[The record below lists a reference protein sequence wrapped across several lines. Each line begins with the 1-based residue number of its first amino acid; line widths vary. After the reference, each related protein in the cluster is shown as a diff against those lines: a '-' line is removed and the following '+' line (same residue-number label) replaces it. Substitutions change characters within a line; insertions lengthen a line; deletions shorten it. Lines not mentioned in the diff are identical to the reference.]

1 MKLLYDSSKKVSS
14 YDASSY
20 KDALES
26 ISGTD
31 FTKLFDALVYGTQD
45 FSPSYNVLFLSLGGN
60 TALKNQKMSH
70 GYMVS
75 KLNIKTMKCM

>member
-14 YDASSY
+14 YDASNY

-31 FTKLFDALVYGTQD
+31 FTKLFDTLVYGTQD
-45 FSPSYNVLFLSLGGN
+45 FSPFLQRAFSSLGGN

-70 GYMVS
+70 GYMV
-75 KLNIKTMKCM
+75 